1 VGEEEDS
8 KQSPRFRT
16 WAVVTSALLGLA
28 LSVAIV
34 WGVFLAANGGQ
45 TPSESYLLTAILTV
59 LSIAGGWIIA
69 VLLYQ
74 SQTYD
79 RKAAEQRQQED
90 LERSAR
96 SAVTRS
102 FRIMAAMGRIQA
114 HTDGEADHS
123 VGELRTRM
131 RVIREA
137 AIVSFDQTL
146 DAIEDWRRFAPA
158 VVDSEIEKAKK
169 ASVQLREGWNE

>member
-1 VGEEEDS
+1 MSQDEG
-8 KQSPRFRT
+8 KQDPRFRA
-16 WAVVTSALLGLA
+16 WAITTAALLGIA

-34 WGVFLAANGGQ
+34 WGVALAANGGQ
-45 TPSESYLLTAILTV
+45 TPYQSYLFTAILTV
-59 LSIAGGWIIA
+59 LPLAGGWIIS
-69 VLLYQ
+69 VLMHQ
-74 SQTYD
+74 SQSYD
-79 RKAAEQRQQED
+79 RKTTERRQQKD

-102 FRIMAAMGRIQA
+102 FRIMASMGRIQA

-123 VGELRTRM
+123 IGELRTRM

-137 AIVSFDQTL
+137 SIVSFEQTL

-158 VVDSEIEKAKK
+158 VVDNELDKARN
-169 ASVQLREGWNE
+169 ASMQLREGWND